1 MERKKGFY
9 GVLVEFV
16 YEYLFK
22 KQCDAGSDCLFK
34 VKKRLFLI
42 LAPLLLVSILFIYD
56 ANLDVYTTKEG
67 GTLVYNNKEFQTGY
81 DTHNQFYL
89 NGERNFEIDKLIGK
103 TDNSRFFGFK
113 ESVWSIKGESANE
126 VVFVKGLMIEGVYK
140 RK

>member
-1 MERKKGFY
+1 MLKG
-9 GVLVEFV
+9 
-16 YEYLFK
+16 
-22 KQCDAGSDCLFK
+22 
-34 VKKRLFLI
+34 KKRLFLI
-42 LAPLLLVSILFIYD
+42 LAPVLLVSVLFIYD
-56 ANLDVYTTKEG
+56 ANLDVYMTKEG
-67 GTLVYNNKEFQTGY
+67 GTLVYKNKEFHTGY
-81 DTHNQFYL
+81 DTHNQFYV